1 MLLAQDD
8 GLLLGEVVAG
18 LQGTS
23 GYLRFLSA
31 LVLWHWHGLRASQQ
45 QQQQLP
51 ADDSMEAVALGLLHQ
66 LLCSPGPAQ
75 PHLPLCA
82 DPYSEAQ
89 CYYEHMRRE
98 AIALATACLALGHV
112 LCTPNGMPVNDLNP
126 DHALAVVAS
135 LPEEV
140 ASAATVAPAAQ
151 RVRASATSVQS
162 YEVVI
167 HLQVVAACASAAVR
181 AGPLPAKL
189 NQVIQ
194 PLMNALR
201 TEAEPVMQVRC
212 SACSGCNDSHT
223 NGAGRHC
230 ISACRHQGPT
240 ALHQCVLALPRPHNV
255 VLDICASGCPTC
267 CEAHALLLILPL
279 HSCAA
284 QALHGSAI
292 AELMLLCATR
302 SPCPNDK
309 LVRNICNQAC
319 SDPSETPNAAQ
330 AAEQARQQQ
339 QLEERQQSHRAAGPR
354 SAAATGSSG
363 AAATQAA
370 DVASAVGVAID
381 AAHNPNRT
389 KRLGA
394 EAALKC
400 VAGRFGARLWEQL
413 PGLWS
418 LISAPITAA
427 AAVLDPAAAQAPGAA
442 APPADADVQQLVN
455 ALQVLKVTAPHV
467 SKELLPSLASLLPAL
482 VACSRHDNAVV
493 RAGCAKCLASITAAW
508 LDDLMPPLL
517 CLLVP
522 LLGSADEATRLVR
535 LRAAAACQ
543 SLRWLKGFLLPPT
556 THAPL
561 GHESSTRSCSLLSS
575 SSCRGSLHSC
585 PPTLHRIFCSCIHRS
600 AAICPMP
607 TAS

>member
-1 MLLAQDD
+1 MCTLLAQDD

-45 QQQQLP
+45 QPQLP
-51 ADDSMEAVALGLLHQ
+51 ADNSMEAVALGLLHQ
-66 LLCSPGPAQ
+66 LLCSPGPTQ

-212 SACSGCNDSHT
+212 SACSGCNLSQT
-223 NGAGRHC
+223 IGGGRRC
-230 ISACRHQGPT
+230 SFGCSLQGPT
-240 ALHQCVLALPRPHNV
+240 ALRQGMLPLQRPHNV
-255 VLDICASGCPTC
+255 VLDMCARGCPTC
-267 CEAHALLLILPL
+267 L
-279 HSCAA
+279 
-284 QALHGSAI
+284 
-292 AELMLLCATR
+292 
-302 SPCPNDK
+302 
-309 LVRNICNQAC
+309 
-319 SDPSETPNAAQ
+319 
-330 AAEQARQQQ
+330 
-339 QLEERQQSHRAAGPR
+339 
-354 SAAATGSSG
+354 
-363 AAATQAA
+363 
-370 DVASAVGVAID
+370 
-381 AAHNPNRT
+381 
-389 KRLGA
+389 
-394 EAALKC
+394 
-400 VAGRFGARLWEQL
+400 
-413 PGLWS
+413 
-418 LISAPITAA
+418 
-427 AAVLDPAAAQAPGAA
+427 
-442 APPADADVQQLVN
+442 
-455 ALQVLKVTAPHV
+455 
-467 SKELLPSLASLLPAL
+467 
-482 VACSRHDNAVV
+482 
-493 RAGCAKCLASITAAW
+493 
-508 LDDLMPPLL
+508 
-517 CLLVP
+517 
-522 LLGSADEATRLVR
+522 
-535 LRAAAACQ
+535 
-543 SLRWLKGFLLPPT
+543 
-556 THAPL
+556 
-561 GHESSTRSCSLLSS
+561 
-575 SSCRGSLHSC
+575 
-585 PPTLHRIFCSCIHRS
+585 
-600 AAICPMP
+600 
-607 TAS
+607 